1 MSVGSKLETQELMN
15 SMFQFLTLFYNH
27 VGHYFVLDTLKCF
40 IEPEEKNFIINKNFE
55 KNYQLICSKTY
66 YFLNNDKL
74 NTGEYLNSFF
84 KFLERISEFH
94 SNLLMSKESE
104 KIFELCVLCVDFQ
117 ENSNVS
123 HSISQFLKNFLRNE
137 KNLKQDFE
145 NIVLGFSGKLIE
157 NILIGVIEKDSLN
170 SRELINIIDIYNTK
184 YPFLLKTYLWNFF
197 LNPNHPRAQ
206 KLKDNRK
213 DIFIKTILKNRG
225 ISKLRKEF
233 NSIKLEML

>member
-1 MSVGSKLETQELMN
+1 
-15 SMFQFLTLFYNH
+15 
-27 VGHYFVLDTLKCF
+27 
-40 IEPEEKNFIINKNFE
+40 
-55 KNYQLICSKTY
+55 
-66 YFLNNDKL
+66 
-74 NTGEYLNSFF
+74 
-84 KFLERISEFH
+84 
-94 SNLLMSKESE
+94 MSKESE

-184 YPFLLKTYLWNFF
+184 HPFLLKTYLWNFF